1 MSNTYDVDT
10 LIDVLNIPK
19 IDKNVKFWM
28 IRTKQGVFYDE
39 FIANEYIAIGWNYL
53 SQNSLKD
60 ISKTQNEQLKESIKS
75 IYSEK
80 MPQNSINKCKRFI
93 FEINEGDYIAVV
105 GNKCVTFAIV
115 GEYYE
120 ETGTQYTVDQEL
132 EINKDIEN
140 NSKVQHLCPYSKRR
154 KIKTIKEVYADR
166 LSPYLLNNFISNHHS
181 LSSLDDKS
189 DLVLSSCYD
198 LYIKDN
204 RLVGTFRV
212 QKKSDIGTL
221 EYSTFLYHTSKLLT
235 SSSIKPE
242 NVSVKTHL
250 HSPGEI
256 IISCVEF
263 VRDNILV
270 FVLIYFSIFGGKF
283 KNFEFNSLIGY
294 IEKFLNWRL
303 AKKEKEL
310 EIRAKELDNEAKE
323 IDIETKKLDN
333 KLKRLELD
341 EKIKEQLKTAYKE
354 ISTSSA
360 ALEIKNID
368 DNIISF
374 DQALETLDTPADKK

>member
-283 KNFEFNSLIGY
+283 KDFEFHSV
-294 IEKFLNWRL
+294 IEVVEKIINWKQTQR
-303 AKKEKEL
+303 EKNL
-310 EIRAKELDNEAKE
+310 
-323 IDIETKKLDN
+323 DIETKEADLEGKRLDN
-333 KLKRLELD
+333 QLKRLEID
-341 EKIKEQLKTAYKE
+341 EKTKELLKTAYKE

-360 ALEIKNID
+360 TLEIKNID

>member
-1 MSNTYDVDT
+1 MNNTYNMDT
-10 LIDVLNIPK
+10 LVDVLNIPK

-53 SQNSLKD
+53 SQSSLKD
-60 ISKTQNEQLKESIKS
+60 ISKTQNEKLKESIKS

-120 ETGTQYTVDQEL
+120 ETGDQYTVDREL

-140 NSKVQHLCPYSKRR
+140 NSKIQRLCPYSKRR
-154 KIKTIKEVYADR
+154 KIKTIKEVHAER

-212 QKKSDIGTL
+212 QKKADIGSVD
-221 EYSTFLYHTSKLLT
+221 YSTFLYHTSKLLA
-235 SSSIKPE
+235 SSIKPE

-256 IISCVEF
+256 IISCIDF
-263 VRDNILV
+263 VCENILV

-283 KNFEFNSLIGY
+283 KDFEFHSV
-294 IEKFLNWRL
+294 IEVVEKIINWKQMQREKDL
-303 AKKEKEL
+303 DFETKEVEL
-310 EIRAKELDNEAKE
+310 ESKRLDNQ
-323 IDIETKKLDN
+323 
-333 KLKRLELD
+333 LKRLEIN
-341 EKIKEQLKTAYKE
+341 EKTKEQLKTAHKE

-374 DQALETLDTPADKK
+374 DQALESLDIPADKK